1 MTRSRRALVLNL
13 ALGAVLVAAAVAAYF
28 ALRPAPAATTAQ
40 SRTVAASRATVTA
53 TVTAAGSVQ
62 SANTVGANFGATGT
76 VKQILVKV
84 GAKVTKGQALARL
97 DTVPLQAKV
106 DEANASL
113 EAAQQSLTAAQTTT
127 NPTGPDPATV
137 AQRRSQLTQAKT
149 TVAEARANL
158 TAATLTAPSDGTV
171 ISISGTVGAQ
181 AGTGGAGGGTSSG
194 SSGTG
199 SSSTAA
205 NTSSATGFVVLS
217 DLSDFQ
223 VRATI
228 AEIDVAKVKPGQ
240 LANIT
245 VNALPDQQFAAKV
258 TQVDLTPSSTGN
270 VVQYGATLVL
280 DGAPEGLKPGQS
292 ASVRIVVARAENAL
306 SVPTFTV
313 QGSGAASRVTV
324 LENGQPVTRTV
335 QVGIKGEALTEI
347 TGGLTEGTQVVVPTA
362 QGSTQPGGGTGGF
375 GGGRGGGVVPGGG
388 GAGAGGGGGAGG
400 AGAGTGVR

>member
-1 MTRSRRALVLNL
+1 MLNL
-13 ALGAVLVAAAVAAYF
+13 SLGAVLVAAAVAAYF
-28 ALRPAPAATTAQ
+28 ALRPAPAATSSP

-62 SANTVGANFGATGT
+62 SANTVGANFGAAGT

-149 TVAEARANL
+149 AVTEAKTNL

-181 AGTGGAGGGTSSG
+181 AGTGSGGGTSSG

-228 AEIDVAKVKPGQ
+228 AEIDVAKVKPDQ
-240 LANIT
+240 LANVT

-313 QGSGAASRVTV
+313 QGSGATSRVTV

-347 TGGLTEGTQVVVPTA
+347 TGGLTEGAQVVVPTA

-388 GAGAGGGGGAGG
+388 GAGGAGTGGG
-400 AGAGTGVR
+400 AGAGTGAR